1 MILFGLSSTL
11 VVNYSLLLLG
21 YAVRDE
27 NKDDDSDDDN
37 KENEV
42 HIPFCPN

>member
-1 MILFGLSSTL
+1 MYNVLKKLFFL
-11 VVNYSLLLLG
+11 
-21 YAVRDE
+21 AVRDE

-42 HIPFCPN
+42 HVIYM